1 VNKTC
6 VSILYEPV
14 VPHGTALPPA
24 PPGVRYVRVSWLGI
38 VIADDDLRTR
48 IDSAFQRPMITLAL
62 LTLPLLGFELLVLR
76 RLEHA
81 HQDPLYW
88 LCSIV
93 VAMICFA
100 FFVEYVVKI
109 AVAECRIEY
118 ARRNWLDAIIIIL
131 PFLRPLRVTYIAKTS
146 RVFTL
151 RGVGMKFMRSVVTI
165 VLGLEATDRMLG
177 RFGWKRGSVRPQPD
191 AMTRRQLV
199 DELMKLRARADA
211 WDTWFDEH
219 VIFLNEQGLRV
230 PASRIMPGDDGADHH
245 DHDDED
251 DVDSDQPSIV
261 ISVEASDEVKGQFE
275 TDERID
281 PKPIRPGC
289 DPPAA
294 GPASS
299 SHA

>member
-1 VNKTC
+1 HVTSPC
-6 VSILYEPV
+6 PSILDEPV

-24 PPGVRYVRVSWLGI
+24 PPGVRYVNVAWLGI
-38 VIADDDLRTR
+38 VIADDHLRTR
-48 IDSAFQRPMITLAL
+48 IDAAFQRPMITLAL
-62 LTLPLLGFELLVLR
+62 LTLPLLAFELIVLR
-76 RLEHA
+76 RLEHS

-151 RGVGMKFMRSVVTI
+151 RGVGMKFLRSAATI
-165 VLGLEATDRMLG
+165 VLGLETTDRMLE
-177 RFGWKRGSVRPQPD
+177 RFGLKRGSIRPHPD

-199 DELMKLRARADA
+199 DELVKLRTRTEA
-211 WDTWFDEH
+211 WDAWFDEH
-219 VIFLNEQGLRV
+219 VVFLNEQGLRV
-230 PASRIMPGDDGADHH
+230 PASRIMPGDDDDDDVERALEDA
-245 DHDDED
+245 DDE
-251 DVDSDQPSIV
+251 PSLV
-261 ISVEASDEVKGQFE
+261 VSVEASDAVDGQFE

-281 PKPIRPGC
+281 PTPIRSDR
-289 DPPAA
+289 DPPV
-294 GPASS
+294 GPASPKRP
-299 SHA
+299 